1 MDSEFSG
8 PVRRFIG
15 WSFPVKILLHVL
27 SIGSA
32 AHSNLTYERCLKERG
47 HALAVVNE
55 YKDLFQTE
63 MNEGCEVAVLHQTLS
78 EKDLIEAAHFIRRRW
93 PATRIVMIRAEE
105 WWIGDALYDDRV
117 VPDANPE
124 LLRHAVEHLSS

>member
-1 MDSEFSG
+1 MNS
-8 PVRRFIG
+8 V
-15 WSFPVKILLHVL
+15 VLVL

-32 AHSNLTYERCLKERG
+32 ELSKVTYERCLQERG
-47 HALAVVNE
+47 HALAVANG

-78 EKDLIEAAHFIRRRW
+78 QEELIEAAHLIRRRW
-93 PATRIVMIRAEE
+93 PSARIIIVRREE
-105 WWIGDALYDDRV
+105 WWIDDALYDDRV

-124 LLRHAVEHLSS
+124 LLLALVERLAS